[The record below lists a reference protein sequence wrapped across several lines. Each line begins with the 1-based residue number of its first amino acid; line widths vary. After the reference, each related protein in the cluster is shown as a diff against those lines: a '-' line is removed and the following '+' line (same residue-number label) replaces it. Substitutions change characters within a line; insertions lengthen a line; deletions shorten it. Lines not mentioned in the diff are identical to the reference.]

1 MNFQHKEA
9 NALKAGPGSGEP
21 GPKPVPKQV
30 IKAESKLFQ
39 WRHSSP
45 LNSFFHGVQAKA
57 GPRRMWSVSRR
68 QGQHA
73 LMS

>member
-57 GPRRMWSVSRR
+57 SPRRMWSVSRR